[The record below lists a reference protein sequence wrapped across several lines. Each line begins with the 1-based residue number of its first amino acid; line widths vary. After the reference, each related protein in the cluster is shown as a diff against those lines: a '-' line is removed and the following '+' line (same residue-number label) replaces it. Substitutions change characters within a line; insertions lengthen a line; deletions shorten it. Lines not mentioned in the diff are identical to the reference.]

1 MKTKTEDAPFED
13 NLITVQFAK
22 SGAKVAQR
30 QNAAKGE
37 KPASPARL
45 GFGKGTLEYWKKAVY
60 RRKHASGG
68 KRREG
73 GSYNAR
79 ISHAGERR
87 EISLGTLCRMDAAR
101 RALEIWLSIQ
111 CHGWEALEEGFL
123 ERLETED
130 GSSKEE
136 LVETTYGE
144 YLAAYVDRPG
154 ISHLTADDNRRKVL
168 TLVSEVAGIPR
179 PAKKASLE
187 LKRAWRKKVES
198 VRLVDLS
205 EVDFT
210 NWRNAC
216 FESLS
221 KGRKCGAMSS
231 RTSPMSV

>member
-1 MKTKTEDAPFED
+1 MP
-13 NLITVQFAK
+13 
-22 SGAKVAQR
+22 
-30 QNAAKGE
+30 
-37 KPASPARL
+37 SPLGKL

-60 RRKHASGG
+60 RPKHSSGG

-73 GSYNAR
+73 ESYNAR

-101 RALEIWLSIQ
+101 RALGIWLSIL
-111 CHGWEALEEGFL
+111 CHGWEALEEGFRK
-123 ERLETED
+123 RLETEN
-130 GSSKEE
+130 GSSEE
-136 LVETTYGE
+136 KLVSTTYGE
-144 YLAAYVDRPG
+144 YLAACVDRPG

-168 TLVSEVAGIPR
+168 TLASEVAGIPR

-187 LKRAWRKKVES
+187 RKRALGKKVES
-198 VRLVDLS
+198 LRLVDLS